1 MSYRVLQSRTL
12 VAKPSV
18 MVAVSIM
25 RILTRIFV
33 AALLAHACGTAMAV
47 TQLTIYTAASPSDLA
62 RIKSAYRSENQ
73 DIEIRWVRDSTD
85 RILQRL
91 RVESRQPK
99 ADIVWGVAASGIAA
113 LAANGYFEPYAPA
126 DFSGLDRRFSDGQT
140 PPRWIGLLVWANV
153 LCVNRDLLAA
163 ENLKSPERWGDLL
176 DPAFKGRV
184 LALDPAGSR
193 TGLMTVAGWM
203 SLWGNDGAWRYME
216 GLHRNIA
223 VYLRSGN
230 APCDFV
236 ARGLYPIGI
245 SYAYRAAKHIA
256 KGRPIDLIVPGDG
269 VGWDVEAMAIVRG
282 TPYVEAAR
290 AFADWA
296 IGPAAMKLQSRRFGL
311 VSRPENGLAVRFYP
325 EKLKDALVP
334 IDFEKRAIERERML
348 AEWRLRFGA
357 KAEPGQ

>member
-1 MSYRVLQSRTL
+1 
-12 VAKPSV
+12 
-18 MVAVSIM
+18 
-25 RILTRIFV
+25 
-33 AALLAHACGTAMAV
+33 
-47 TQLTIYTAASPSDLA
+47 
-62 RIKSAYRSENQ
+62 
-73 DIEIRWVRDSTD
+73 
-85 RILQRL
+85 
-91 RVESRQPK
+91 
-99 ADIVWGVAASGIAA
+99 
-113 LAANGYFEPYAPA
+113 
-126 DFSGLDRRFSDGQT
+126 
-140 PPRWIGLLVWANV
+140 
-153 LCVNRDLLAA
+153 
-163 ENLKSPERWGDLL
+163 
-176 DPAFKGRV
+176 
-184 LALDPAGSR
+184 
-193 TGLMTVAGWM
+193 MTVAGWM

-269 VGWDVEAMAIVRG
+269 VGWDVESMAIVRG

-325 EKLKDALVP
+325 EKLKDALVS
-334 IDFEKRAIERERML
+334 INFEKRAIERERML